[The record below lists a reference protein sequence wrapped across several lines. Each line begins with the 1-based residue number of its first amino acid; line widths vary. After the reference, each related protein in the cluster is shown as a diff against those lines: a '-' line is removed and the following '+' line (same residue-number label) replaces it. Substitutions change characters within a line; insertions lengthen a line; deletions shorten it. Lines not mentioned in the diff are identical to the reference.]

1 VRKKEKE
8 RKLSQL
14 WWWVHTYIFWT
25 LEEAGGLWIQG
36 LYGLDIQ
43 FEVRLGDIYHIL
55 KKTEMKWNMTGKQN
69 KMKKLQK
76 PKLYSKNK
84 FDVTL
89 IRLITKKE

>member
-1 VRKKEKE
+1 
-8 RKLSQL
+8 
-14 WWWVHTYIFWT
+14 
-25 LEEAGGLWIQG
+25 
-36 LYGLDIQ
+36 
-43 FEVRLGDIYHIL
+43 
-55 KKTEMKWNMTGKQN
+55 MKWNMTGKQN